1 MRKKK
6 KLESRLAARY
16 RYKLQIKGCR
26 QFKQLQIKLLAEE
39 ENRMLLTL
47 RATQKVTVQGDVNT
61 GEGMKVLQDLITE
74 TERL

>member
-1 MRKKK
+1 
-6 KLESRLAARY
+6 
-16 RYKLQIKGCR
+16 
-26 QFKQLQIKLLAEE
+26 
-39 ENRMLLTL
+39 MLLTL

>member
-1 MRKKK
+1 MRTKK
-6 KLESRLAARY
+6 KLESLLAARY
-16 RYKLQIKGCR
+16 RYKLQKNGFR